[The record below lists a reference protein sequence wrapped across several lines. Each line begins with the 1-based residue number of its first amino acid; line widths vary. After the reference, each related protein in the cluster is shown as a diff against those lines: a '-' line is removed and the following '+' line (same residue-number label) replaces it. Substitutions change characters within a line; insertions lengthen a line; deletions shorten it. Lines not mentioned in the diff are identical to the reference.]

1 MPKKEK
7 RSVLDYLDS
16 YALQIMKPLKNGETT
31 YSDLMIKSN
40 LVRSNFNK
48 RLGEL
53 LKLKL
58 VRVVYSESR
67 RKPFYSLTPAGKRIL
82 ELLEEIERV
91 YSEQVGELVKK
102 Q

>member
-7 RSVLDYLDS
+7 KSVLDYLDS

-31 YSDLMIKSN
+31 YSDLMIKSK

-58 VRVVYSESR
+58 VRVAYSESKR
-67 RKPFYSLTPAGKRIL
+67 RPFYSLTPAGKRIL

-91 YSEQVGELVKK
+91 YSEQVGELVNK